1 MDVDIELDAPN
12 ALILE
17 IALNNHWIRL
27 WVGFRADLGV
37 ATKRKI
43 LVPAR
48 NRTLG
53 LQPVATHYAD

>member
-1 MDVDIELDAPN
+1 
-12 ALILE
+12 
-17 IALNNHWIRL
+17 
-27 WVGFRADLGV
+27 V

-53 LQPVATHYAD
+53 LQPVATHYADWETDHSLNLYT